1 MGLCLRTGLKTRRHE
16 DIDTVTIFLD
26 MAPVSLLSAFPQLSA
41 SNVSTVP
48 TTAAS
53 DLSPS
58 FTGYPAPSF
67 IPTDDGA
74 ASSSATS
81 AAWIPEVI
89 DQILTSRGDIV
100 EVKHT
105 PTATDAVGP
114 VPTVSQIIQ
123 ASQVFIRGDGMTL
136 RQEEVEKLVKEH
148 TDSGHK
154 IHVHHA
160 AIPGAKYVEYLL
172 VFVVGSAVGAVIL
185 ACIDECRLN
194 GKSGNLL
201 YPVESNLTDL

>member
-1 MGLCLRTGLKTRRHE
+1 
-16 DIDTVTIFLD
+16 
-26 MAPVSLLSAFPQLSA
+26 MAPISLLSAFPSCQLGTSR
-41 SNVSTVP
+41 SLRP
-48 TTAAS
+48 TTATS
-53 DLSPS
+53 DFSLS
-58 FTGYPAPSF
+58 FTGSPAPSF

-105 PTATDAVGP
+105 PTVTDAVGP

-123 ASQVFIRGDGMTL
+123 ASQMFIREDGTKL
-136 RQEEVEKLVKEH
+136 RQEEVKRLVKEH

-160 AIPGAKYVEYLL
+160 AIPGAKYVEYLMI
-172 VFVVGSAVGAVIL
+172 FVVGSAVGAVIL
-185 ACIDECRLN
+185 ACIDECRSSARD
-194 GKSGNLL
+194 KKDKK
-201 YPVESNLTDL
+201 ED